1 MGKALEQIED
11 ILGEGAR
18 FHDGDV
24 FGPGFPGQGLGGVD
38 ADTVVGEEQVA
49 DTHDKHFVHTI
60 LGTGVAPAGGGMW
73 CPPCPVSHG
82 RRPCRRGCPGR
93 DGSRTGDS
101 IAARRGSRKG
111 MTGKGGMPGGWNMLP
126 ASNAPRASAGA
137 QIRKRAGSP
146 PPFRFVWFAY
156 GLMLV
161 VVTEEPGAL
170 LGEQHGVP
178 VEDVDGQGHEH
189 HDVGPV
195 LGVEEVVVK
204 VWNSMIFLL
213 S

>member
-1 MGKALEQIED
+1 MEHLGHAQGIQQVDVVDGEALLLVVHQLVLGQMIDRAGAGMAMDDVQDEHMGKALEQIED

-73 CPPCPVSHG
+73 CPPCPVPHG
-82 RRPCRRGCPGR
+82 RRPCRRPCPGR

-126 ASNAPRASAGA
+126 GEQCSPGERRSAGTKKG
-137 QIRKRAGSP
+137 RGHPR
-146 PPFRFVWFAY
+146 PF
-156 GLMLV
+156 GLCGLR
-161 VVTEEPGAL
+161 TA
-170 LGEQHGVP
+170 
-178 VEDVDGQGHEH
+178 
-189 HDVGPV
+189 
-195 LGVEEVVVK
+195 
-204 VWNSMIFLL
+204 
-213 S
+213 

>member
-1 MGKALEQIED
+1 ME
-11 ILGEGAR
+11 
-18 FHDGDV
+18 H
-24 FGPGFPGQGLGGVD
+24 P
-38 ADTVVGEEQVA
+38 
-49 DTHDKHFVHTI
+49 
-60 LGTGVAPAGGGMW
+60 
-73 CPPCPVSHG
+73 
-82 RRPCRRGCPGR
+82 PGR
-93 DGSRTGDS
+93 
-101 IAARRGSRKG
+101 A
-111 MTGKGGMPGGWNMLP
+111 MLP
-126 ASNAPRASAGA
+126 GRTPER
-137 QIRKRAGSP
+137 RYEKRAGSP

-204 VWNSMIFLL
+204 GMEFHDFP
-213 S
+213 